1 MPSSFHPAEPGRA
14 KPAAGPRVTEPP
26 ERAGRQRRRRDA
38 GDSAKRSLG
47 FTLMEL
53 LVVLAI
59 IGILA
64 AIATGVYLSRVDEAR
79 VTRARA
85 DIQTIEAALDIF
97 RLDNFRYP
105 TNEEGLRA
113 LVERPNNPDIRW
125 PQGGYMRRMPV
136 DPWNRPYLYE
146 NPGRRGE
153 LDIYTLGRDGEE
165 GGEGQDRDIGN
176 WNLDQQP

>member
-1 MPSSFHPAEPGRA
+1 MTREDYP
-14 KPAAGPRVTEPP
+14 K
-26 ERAGRQRRRRDA
+26 RD
-38 GDSAKRSLG
+38 SLHRSRG

-64 AIATGVYLSRVDEAR
+64 AIATGVYVNRVDDAR
-79 VTRARA
+79 ITRARA

-105 TNEEGLRA
+105 TTAEGLAA
-113 LVERPNNPDIRW
+113 LVERPNDANIRW
-125 PQGGYMRRMPV
+125 PEGGYMRRLPL
-136 DPWNRPYLYE
+136 DPWNRPYRYAS
-146 NPGRRGE
+146 PGRRGD

-165 GGEGQDRDIGN
+165 GGDGQDRDIGN

>member
-1 MPSSFHPAEPGRA
+1 MMAEN
-14 KPAAGPRVTEPP
+14 E
-26 ERAGRQRRRRDA
+26 RRD
-38 GDSAKRSLG
+38 DSARRSRG

-64 AIATGVYLSRVDEAR
+64 AIATGVYVSRVDDAR
-79 VTRARA
+79 ITRARA

-105 TNEEGLRA
+105 TTAEGLEA
-113 LVERPNNPDIRW
+113 LVQRPNDRNIRW
-125 PQGGYMRRMPV
+125 PDGGYMRRLPV
-136 DPWNRPYLYE
+136 DPWNRPYLYAS
-146 NPGRRGE
+146 PGRQGVV
-153 LDIYTLGRDGEE
+153 DVYTLGRDGAQ

-176 WNLDQQP
+176 WNLEQQP

>member
-1 MPSSFHPAEPGRA
+1 
-14 KPAAGPRVTEPP
+14 
-26 ERAGRQRRRRDA
+26 
-38 GDSAKRSLG
+38 
-47 FTLMEL
+47 MEL

-64 AIATGVYLSRVDEAR
+64 AIATGVYVSRVDDAR
-79 VTRARA
+79 ITRARA

-105 TNEEGLRA
+105 TTAEGLEA
-113 LVERPNNPDIRW
+113 LVERPNDPNLRW
-125 PQGGYMRRMPV
+125 PEGGYMRRLPM
-136 DPWNRPYLYE
+136 DPWNRAYRYAS
-146 NPGRRGE
+146 PGRRSE
-153 LDIYTLGRDGEE
+153 VDVFTLGRDGEE

>member
-1 MPSSFHPAEPGRA
+1 M
-14 KPAAGPRVTEPP
+14 
-26 ERAGRQRRRRDA
+26 EREETRRQ
-38 GDSAKRSLG
+38 DSARRSRG

-64 AIATGVYLSRVDEAR
+64 AIATGVYVGRVDDAR
-79 VTRARA
+79 ITRARA

-105 TNEEGLRA
+105 TTAEGLEA
-113 LVERPNNPDIRW
+113 LVERPNDPDVRW
-125 PQGGYMRRMPV
+125 PAGGYMRRLPL
-136 DPWNRPYLYE
+136 DPWNRPYLYAS
-146 NPGRRGE
+146 PGRRGE
-153 LDIYTLGRDGEE
+153 VDVFTLGRDGQE

-176 WNLDQQP
+176 WNLDQQS

>member
-1 MPSSFHPAEPGRA
+1 
-14 KPAAGPRVTEPP
+14 
-26 ERAGRQRRRRDA
+26 
-38 GDSAKRSLG
+38 
-47 FTLMEL
+47 MEL

-64 AIATGVYLSRVDEAR
+64 AIATGVYLNRVDEAR
-79 VTRARA
+79 ITRARA

-113 LVERPNNPDIRW
+113 LVERPNNPGIRW
-125 PQGGYMRRMPV
+125 PQGGYMRRLPV
-136 DPWNRPYLYE
+136 DPWNRPYLYA
-146 NPGRRGE
+146 NPGRMGE

-176 WNLDQQP
+176 WNLNQQP

>member
-1 MPSSFHPAEPGRA
+1 MMAEN
-14 KPAAGPRVTEPP
+14 E
-26 ERAGRQRRRRDA
+26 RRD
-38 GDSAKRSLG
+38 DSARRSRG

-64 AIATGVYLSRVDEAR
+64 AIATGVYVSRVDDAR
-79 VTRARA
+79 ITRARA

-105 TNEEGLRA
+105 TTAEGLEA
-113 LVERPNNPDIRW
+113 LVQRPNDRNIRW
-125 PQGGYMRRMPV
+125 PDGGYMRRLPV
-136 DPWNRPYLYE
+136 DPWNRPYLYAS
-146 NPGRRGE
+146 PGRQGAV
-153 LDIYTLGRDGEE
+153 DVYTLGRDGAQ

-176 WNLDQQP
+176 WNLEQQP

>member
-1 MPSSFHPAEPGRA
+1 MALWHDCRMMPADYRGRNSA
-14 KPAAGPRVTEPP
+14 
-26 ERAGRQRRRRDA
+26 QRSR
-38 GDSAKRSLG
+38 G

-64 AIATGVYLSRVDEAR
+64 AIATGVFVSRVDDAR
-79 VTRARA
+79 ITRARA

-105 TNEEGLRA
+105 TTAEGLEA
-113 LVERPNNPDIRW
+113 LVERPNDSNIRW
-125 PQGGYMRRMPV
+125 PEGGYMRRLPL
-136 DPWNRPYLYE
+136 DPWSRPYRYAS
-146 NPGRRGE
+146 PGRRGE
-153 LDIYTLGRDGEE
+153 LDVYTLGRDGEE

-176 WNLDQQP
+176 WNLDRQP